1 MTQRYFFHWA
11 KLCLSLNWRTQP
23 LLASRQGLCGNIN
36 DFANMNTGKSRS
48 FIISNQL
55 DNSSSMEAGYDS
67 ISFPHFSSFK
77 TLMTLTFLRGC
88 CFTNFLNSGIL
99 KLKCSCCFSIIS
111 TGQIKMLYFFFFFFW
126 ELNLICV
133 VFGSVDSMQSLLDFS
148 LYHLSNLSKSSK
160 SCNSFTLML
169 LSYFLG
175 LPTGRAVSSFFL
187 VFQQITSSLNMWW
200 YVFTQ
205 KRIGRSLFSF
215 YFSSFLSFEKL
226 WYSCLRHD

>member
-1 MTQRYFFHWA
+1 MPVHKT
-11 KLCLSLNWRTQP
+11 
-23 LLASRQGLCGNIN
+23 I
-36 DFANMNTGKSRS
+36 
-48 FIISNQL
+48 
-55 DNSSSMEAGYDS
+55 NSSSLLFAKDMIFGKRLTSNNLKMNS
-67 ISFPHFSSFK
+67 IMLNVEQLK
-77 TLMTLTFLRGC
+77 MKYLECYTWGTLATPLL
-88 CFTNFLNSGIL
+88 
-99 KLKCSCCFSIIS
+99 
-111 TGQIKMLYFFFFFFW
+111 LY
-126 ELNLICV
+126 
-133 VFGSVDSMQSLLDFS
+133 FS
-148 LYHLSNLSKSSK
+148 LYHLSNSSKSLK

-226 WYSCLRHD
+226 WYSLVCHMINFQNYKAF